1 MKSVVVVRG
10 AGGKTVLPHLYRQGV
25 VVLVKNGGRRD
36 GWDVAFFFMVVFL
49 LKAVVVCARV
59 QNREHSGNEKS
70 CLPQRQPF
78 SCACALWL
86 CVFYCWPYPKKVQAK
101 CVRVFF
107 DEAWLCAKHK
117 NKRTSAT
124 NNEPSPPAPKTQLFC
139 GGERRTRRCV
149 FLPSECWCVCTLV
162 HTLCFF
168 RWWVCDLV
176 LCGSRTAGSCKSMC
190 DLALGFLI
198 LF

>member
-1 MKSVVVVRG
+1 MVRAAKQCCRTFTG
-10 AGGKTVLPHLYRQGV
+10 RVLLFWSKTGV
-25 VVLVKNGGRRD
+25 VE
-36 GWDVAFFFMVVFL
+36 MVRMWPSFLWFFL

-139 GGERRTRRCV
+139 GGKGEHGVVFFYQASAGVCAPLCTHFVSSVGGCV
-149 FLPSECWCVCTLV
+149 TLFCVEAEQQA
-162 HTLCFF
+162 HA
-168 RWWVCDLV
+168 RVCV
-176 LCGSRTAGSCKSMC
+176 TWR
-190 DLALGFLI
+190 
-198 LF
+198 